1 MDFLSAVAADGSI
14 QVSSHWLWHKP
25 GLLSALPPC
34 SPATARLLY
43 PLYCLIRGHNRPWL
57 KSTLQCEIKAA
68 VLCKIYVSVSHKCMF
83 LTSGI
88 YVDSGDLCGS
98 LAVRI
103 QCFSFRDHFFS
114 LSVCLSFSH
123 SLSYCLSL
131 SISHCF
137 SPFLSH
143 SVSLSFSVFTVSP
156 LSNYNFLMYTLFTC
170 SNMLMA
176 LHAVSLGVSSV
187 VALCATWGILCYCA
201 AAASSCLMARA
212 RVPCKAAVVGRDQ
225 DCATRRAV
233 PSPPAQCIALGEL
246 ILSDLSSRHR
256 GHRVWHRLG

>member
-25 GLLSALPPC
+25 GLLSALPLR

-57 KSTLQCEIKAA
+57 KSALQCEIKAA

-103 QCFSFRDHFFS
+103 QCFSFRDHFFA
-114 LSVCLSFSH
+114 LSVRLSWF
-123 SLSYCLSL
+123 LTVSL
-131 SISHCF
+131 SISLCLCLAQF
-137 SPFLSH
+137 FCLYTFL
-143 SVSLSFSVFTVSP
+143 
-156 LSNYNFLMYTLFTC
+156 
-170 SNMLMA
+170 A
-176 LHAVSLGVSSV
+176 
-187 VALCATWGILCYCA
+187 
-201 AAASSCLMARA
+201 
-212 RVPCKAAVVGRDQ
+212 KQ
-225 DCATRRAV
+225 
-233 PSPPAQCIALGEL
+233 Q
-246 ILSDLSSRHR
+246 
-256 GHRVWHRLG
+256 